1 MPADKH
7 PGMLQRAAD
16 HRGGGGGF
24 CHLPQQ
30 IGAGM
35 LEHARM
41 LEDAGTLGCAGM
53 PEHAEVPVCSDAP
66 ACKDSCTHRTP
77 SLQCL
82 EAAAS
87 SRAPPLPPTE
97 RDQEGTGPGT
107 ALNQPRRGGPHSPE
121 LRARAGARRGCWGG
135 SEAFA
140 GSAQGCGPPRPPP
153 SPRAVRDRRGAE
165 RSGAGPIR
173 PHGRG
178 GGVSCTGVARGPS
191 HAAMPAEPL
200 VCADTATR
208 VSSVLNRDVKQFGK
222 KHMFDANE
230 ETCWNSDQGSCQW
243 VTLDFPRTVRVS
255 QLHIQFQGGFSSRLC
270 TLEGC
275 RTGEELVKISD
286 VYPEDINAMQ
296 RFQVEETAL
305 DTLKI
310 TFENSI
316 DFFGRIVVY
325 HLQVLGERL

>member
-1 MPADKH
+1 
-7 PGMLQRAAD
+7 
-16 HRGGGGGF
+16 
-24 CHLPQQ
+24 
-30 IGAGM
+30 
-35 LEHARM
+35 
-41 LEDAGTLGCAGM
+41 
-53 PEHAEVPVCSDAP
+53 
-66 ACKDSCTHRTP
+66 
-77 SLQCL
+77 
-82 EAAAS
+82 
-87 SRAPPLPPTE
+87 
-97 RDQEGTGPGT
+97 
-107 ALNQPRRGGPHSPE
+107 
-121 LRARAGARRGCWGG
+121 
-135 SEAFA
+135 
-140 GSAQGCGPPRPPP
+140 
-153 SPRAVRDRRGAE
+153 
-165 RSGAGPIR
+165 
-173 PHGRG
+173 
-178 GGVSCTGVARGPS
+178 
-191 HAAMPAEPL
+191 MPAEPL

-296 RFQVEETAL
+296 ISFAMLQAGGAVLFQVEETAL